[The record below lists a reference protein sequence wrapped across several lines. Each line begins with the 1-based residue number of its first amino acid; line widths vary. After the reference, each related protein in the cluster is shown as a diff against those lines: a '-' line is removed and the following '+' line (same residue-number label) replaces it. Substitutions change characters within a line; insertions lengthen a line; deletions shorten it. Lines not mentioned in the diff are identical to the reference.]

1 MFLLPHIDFL
11 GYYLC
16 NLQHYAKYQINRS
29 HTKYLT
35 LKRSSH
41 LTMHMPSQ
49 CNFPWKYF
57 PAHTHHLSFC
67 PAARQHI
74 PGIAC
79 SREVPLP
86 AIMQS
91 NIFFFIDST
100 SFLSLSIQRLFS
112 SFCDSFFH
120 FFLFAEKK
128 RDILCKT
135 AKYPSYFMQYFPPHA
150 AILPVLY
157 FLSLYMPYRFLPR
170 TGNNFLF
177 HQNYGLFPM

>member
-112 SFCDSFFH
+112 SFCDQLFSFFPICR
-120 FFLFAEKK
+120 KK
-128 RDILCKT
+128 EGH
-135 AKYPSYFMQYFPPHA
+135 FMQNCQ
-150 AILPVLY
+150 I
-157 FLSLYMPYRFLPR
+157 SL
-170 TGNNFLF
+170 LF
-177 HQNYGLFPM
+177 HAIFSATRRNSSSVIFPVTVYAIPFSSQNR